1 MKILII
7 LILSVALLT
16 GDDPPKKN
24 HKKDSVLVQ
33 LNRSYDKLLEQLNAS
48 DTIRPDT
55 LKAGALK

>member
-24 HKKDSVLVQ
+24 HKKDSVLIQ
-33 LNRSYDKLLEQLNAS
+33 LNRSYDKLLEQLNAA
-48 DTIRPDT
+48 DTVKLDT
-55 LKAGALK
+55 LRRVR